1 MGLSYTKSNIEFT
14 FSDLSLP
21 LSVYLNIEHSTLC
34 SVAFVHLMLQ
44 NGYPQLLQ
52 STLVLVDNL
61 LKQWRHCGFD
71 FVHGPDN
78 IKIFLTT
85 TTLFWGCFKYI
96 HFCTTLSKLLLIW
109 FLSEVVKSRYSN
121 VRLWVTRLCIWV
133 LQTATQFGLVLSKIK
148 KISFIFPPLLYGL
161 RDSFLV
167 KDHFFLHLIRYKIF
181 YCSLIF

>member
-44 NGYPQLLQ
+44 KGYPQLLQ

-61 LKQWRHCGFD
+61 LKQRRHWGFD

-96 HFCTTLSKLLLIW
+96 HFCTTLSKLMLIW
-109 FLSEVVKSRYSN
+109 FLSDVVKSSYSN
-121 VRLWVTRLCIWV
+121 VRLRVTDSNSVCSGTFKN
-133 LQTATQFGLVLSKIK
+133 QENQFH
-148 KISFIFPPLLYGL
+148 IFPPYYLALETVF
-161 RDSFLV
+161 S
-167 KDHFFLHLIRYKIF
+167 
-181 YCSLIF
+181 